1 MAGDV
6 LDIHIKLRLS
16 SSYVRLVMFGGSVAG
31 EKTGLETM
39 ECDTYH

>member
-1 MAGDV
+1 MEEITVTLNASNV
-6 LDIHIKLRLS
+6 
-16 SSYVRLVMFGGSVAG
+16 FGGSVAG